1 MSLEDALTEDILAT
15 LRAGGRFLS
24 AADVTKCVAPR
35 REREVRDTLNT
46 LAKRGVLDKNR
57 GGGGWPTLYGRRAI
71 ERRI

>member
-46 LAKRGVLDKNR
+46 LAREAFWIKIVGEAVGLPFM
-57 GGGGWPTLYGRRAI
+57 GGAL
-71 ERRI
+71 